1 MLSELC
7 LLALIGWVAV
17 LTLEQ
22 AVSLNADL
30 EQKPGVDIMKQAVNE
45 LVNEQKTQEGVIGR
59 GDESFSHYLSSPL
72 RRLSNQGLVRKSREF
87 WDKRS
92 QQRTKIRKGEMN
104 H

>member
-1 MLSELC
+1 
-7 LLALIGWVAV
+7 
-17 LTLEQ
+17 
-22 AVSLNADL
+22 
-30 EQKPGVDIMKQAVNE
+30 AVNE
-45 LVNEQKTQEGVIGR
+45 MVNEHKTQEGVKGK

-92 QQRTKIRKGEMN
+92 HQKAEIRKGEMN

>member
-1 MLSELC
+1 MLSRLC
-7 LLALIGWVAV
+7 WLSLIGWVAV

-22 AVSLNADL
+22 AVSPNADL

-45 LVNEQKTQEGVIGR
+45 VVNEQKTQEGVKER

-87 WDKRS
+87 FDKRS
-92 QQRTKIRKGEMN
+92 QQRAEIRKGDMN